1 MTAREPTPLI
11 GVTTS
16 EVRPSQL
23 THPQRHSDP
32 ARPEMALGMTYMRA
46 VQRAGGVPVVIPP
59 LDNGQAD
66 ELVGRLGGVLLSGG
80 PDIDPTLYRDEAHP
94 ELGPTWRQLD
104 ELELELARRADELDL
119 PIFGICRGAQTLNV
133 ARGGSLHQHLPALEG
148 HHESHRQAESGE
160 TVSHWVEIEPDSKLA
175 AIVGERRLQVNSFHH
190 QGVRELGERLRVS
203 ACSTD
208 GVIEAVEDPD
218 KRFVIGVQWHAEYL
232 VERPHEHALFR
243 AFVEAAGEFEQSS
256 QRLAA

>member
-1 MTAREPTPLI
+1 
-11 GVTTS
+11 
-16 EVRPSQL
+16 
-23 THPQRHSDP
+23 
-32 ARPEMALGMTYMRA
+32 MTYMRA

-59 LDNGQAD
+59 LDNGQVD

-104 ELELELARRADELDL
+104 ELELELARKADGLDL

-133 ARGGSLHQHLPALEG
+133 ARGGSLHQHLPALDG
-148 HHESHRQAESGE
+148 HDVTHRQAESGE

-175 AIVGERRLQVNSFHH
+175 AILGEQRLQVNSFHH
-190 QGVRELGERLRVS
+190 QGVRELGARLRVS
-203 ACSTD
+203 ACSPD
-208 GVIEAVEDPD
+208 GVIEAVEDPE
-218 KRFVIGVQWHAEYL
+218 KQFVIGVQWHAEYL

-243 AFVEAAGEFEQSS
+243 AFVEAAGEFERDS